1 MRSHT
6 PRSQEALTSDS
17 RLAARVRD
25 EIHGRRLAL
34 LATAIDDH
42 ARSSSRVGLG
52 VRAHDGSL
60 YRRLR
65 DLGPVT
71 EVAS

>member
-1 MRSHT
+1 MRSQTH
-6 PRSQEALTSDS
+6 SQAPLTSDS
-17 RLAARVRD
+17 ALAARVRD

-34 LATAIDDH
+34 LATAINEH
-42 ARSSSRVGLG
+42 KRGASRVGLG
-52 VRAHDGSL
+52 VRAQDGSL